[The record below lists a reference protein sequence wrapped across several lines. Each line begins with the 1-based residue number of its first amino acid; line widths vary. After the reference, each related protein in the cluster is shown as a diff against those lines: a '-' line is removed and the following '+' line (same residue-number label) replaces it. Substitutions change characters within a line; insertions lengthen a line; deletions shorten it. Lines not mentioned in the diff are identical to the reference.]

1 MSIQINGKPLN
12 EYIKE
17 QQKKDGIM
25 IVHKGTTRSR
35 FGASIYNGAIVT
47 LMDDK
52 DVRYENA
59 DISIRLNGKEYRLTG
74 NLVERIKN
82 VWYVDGQRAD
92 MPKNECQAHMA
103 DDIKEM
109 QQKVSDSLNKSA
121 SDILKAYGIP
131 DIDSI
136 INRSGNPQ
144 GIFDVVNE
152 VVEHKENVYGNH
164 TTSEN
169 RRSHSGFNIKNDFT
183 GGETIVHGSGTRTV
197 TKGNRTVIKGGSV
210 NINRGGKTYTIKGD
224 IIEKINGRWY
234 ADGKAVEWNTI
245 GGEYEENNII
255 GIQINGN
262 VQNLVTTSGDV
273 TVNGTVQIV
282 NTTSGDVEC
291 ETAAEV
297 HTMSGDVHC
306 KHIEGNVSTMSGDIY
321 G

>member
-17 QQKKDGIM
+17 QQKKDGVM
-25 IVHKGTTRSR
+25 IVHKGTTHSR

-47 LMDDK
+47 LMDNK

-74 NLVERIKN
+74 NLVERIKG
-82 VWYVDGQRAD
+82 VWYVDGQKAD
-92 MPKNECQAHMA
+92 LPNNECQEHMA

-109 QQKVSDSLNKSA
+109 EQKFSDSLTKSA
-121 SDILKAYGIP
+121 SDILKAYGIT
-131 DIDSI
+131 DIDSF